1 MLTRICCSLIVLCGP
16 AKMAAQDFGVIDTS
30 PAPGDSSVALE
41 TTVRFTFSAPLDTTA
56 RFAGPWPVEFF
67 AIDPPEAISID
78 SVYFSDDLTEIAFDV
93 SHRDA
98 TDFTWVMTGALDADS
113 TLACPFVLTYSTA
126 DSLGRYSVSGWAASM
141 FLVKSSTCYSILVG
155 LRNAP
160 YDKAGYLVAAAASD
174 FIYGD
179 GYEIRHVRPGTY
191 WPVAY
196 FDQNRNGIIEP
207 NWNIAPDPYGEA
219 THLGLFVGSA
229 TDSVVVTDQ
238 SLSNVD
244 LLLIGGATES
254 DSPSSFAGRMSTY
267 PNPFADNFSLAFE
280 TVRSGEVEVS
290 LHDIL
295 GRQIGV
301 ISNVFLPAG
310 THEIPV
316 VIPSPSPSGVYVVRM
331 TAGAATRSLVVL
343 HVN

>member
-1 MLTRICCSLIVLCGP
+1 MKIGFLLIAIGWP
-16 AKMAAQDFGVIDTS
+16 AGLAAQDFGVVATS
-30 PAPGDSSVALE
+30 PSPGDSSVALQ
-41 TTVRFTFSAPLDTTA
+41 TTVRFTFSSPLDTTA

-67 AIDPPEAISID
+67 AIDPPDAISID
-78 SVYFSDDLTEIAFDV
+78 SVHFSEDLTVISFDV
-93 SHRDA
+93 THQDS
-98 TDFTWVMTGALDADS
+98 TDFTWVMTGARSADS

-126 DSLGRYSVSGWAASM
+126 DSLGRYSVSGWAASV

-160 YDKAGYLVAAAASD
+160 YDKPGYLVAAEASD

-219 THLGLFVGSA
+219 THLGLSGGSMI
-229 TDSVVVTDQ
+229 DSVVVTDQ
-238 SLSNVD
+238 SLANVD

-254 DSPSSFAGRMSTY
+254 DSPSSFVTRMSTY
-267 PNPFADNFSLAFE
+267 PNPFATNFSLAFE
-280 TVRSGEVEVS
+280 TVRAGEVKVS
-290 LHDIL
+290 LSDIL
-295 GRQIGV
+295 GRTIDV
-301 ISNVFLPAG
+301 ISERFLTGGA
-310 THEIPV
+310 HEMSV
-316 VIPSPSPSGVYVVRM
+316 SIPSWLPPGAYLVRV
-331 TAGAATRSLVVL
+331 TAGPSVRSLMVV
-343 HVN
+343 HIR